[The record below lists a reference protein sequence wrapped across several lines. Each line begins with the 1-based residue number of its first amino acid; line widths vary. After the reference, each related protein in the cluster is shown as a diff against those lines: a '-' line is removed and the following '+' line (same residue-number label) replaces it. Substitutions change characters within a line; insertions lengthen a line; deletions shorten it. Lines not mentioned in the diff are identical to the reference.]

1 MFNGGNGNFQSDIYE
16 NVANMSLAFTMYST
30 TFGNGNFIIQPPS
43 KGEVGQ
49 GYPSVPYLSLEALVY
64 QQQSSNP
71 AVPAYSVL
79 SGSTSGQKVNASI
92 STQSDS
98 NGTTRMVSGV
108 QQNP

>member
-1 MFNGGNGNFQSDIYE
+1 MFNSGSSQFQSDIYE

-49 GYPSVPYLSLEALVY
+49 GYPSVPYLSLEALIY

-71 AVPAYSVL
+71 AVSPHTVL
-79 SGSTSGQKVNASI
+79 AGSTAGQAVNS
-92 STQSDS
+92 STTTQNDS
-98 NGTTRMVSGV
+98 NGTTRIVSGV
-108 QQNP
+108 QQTP